1 MARKKQSFEQ
11 ALRELEDV
19 VTKLEDGT
27 LSLDESLGQYE
38 RGIRLAEFC
47 MHELD
52 AARQRIERL
61 KKAKDGSFSTGPLDA
76 GLDDATAQPP
86 SADGGDEGGDR

>member
-52 AARQRIERL
+52 AARQRIEKL
-61 KKAKDGSFSTGPLDA
+61 KKTKEGGFATEPLDA
-76 GLDDATAQPP
+76 EAPEGDDDDQAAPAKEQT
-86 SADGGDEGGDR
+86 

>member
-11 ALRELEDV
+11 ALSELEEV
-19 VTKLEDGT
+19 VAKLEDGA

-52 AARQRIERL
+52 AARQRIEKL
-61 KKAKDGSFSTGPLDA
+61 KHTKDGGLATEPLDA
-76 GLDDATAQPP
+76 DEPADEPP
-86 SADGGDEGGDR
+86 TVPGQG

>member
-1 MARKKQSFEQ
+1 MARKRQSFEQ
-11 ALRELEDV
+11 ALRELEEV
-19 VTKLEDGT
+19 VAKLEDGS

-52 AARQRIERL
+52 AARQRIEKL
-61 KKAKDGSFSTGPLDA
+61 KHAKNGGVAVEPLDA
-76 GLDDATAQPP
+76 DEPDAEPTP
-86 SADGGDEGGDR
+86 ADEPEQG